1 MFFPYN
7 FSYPTI
13 DELVMQMQKRRDISE
28 QLERQK
34 ILELQMKLL
43 KAQSEMIKDALH
55 FSISRI
61 IAQYS
66 PIVETMKLESLKMI

>member
-1 MFFPYN
+1 MFFPHN

-43 KAQSEMIKDALH
+43 KAQSEMIKDALQ
-55 FSISRI
+55 FSISKV